1 MSTPSDHRSDSSGH
15 RGDERMSYLD
25 FLLHTASLPGGS
37 ELFFWLYL
45 LVVIAFLVL
54 IAFLSSHPAI
64 TVVMLTVVGF
74 SLVVRALCNWRFRR
88 AG

>member
-37 ELFFWLYL
+37 ELFFLFYV
-45 LVVIAFLVL
+45 LVVITFFVL
-54 IAFLSSHPAI
+54 IAFLSSYPTI
-64 TVVMLTVVGF
+64 TMVILTVVGF
-74 SLVVRALCNWRFRR
+74 VIVLRALWNWRFGR